1 MKEGYP
7 IEQAV
12 AIAYNME
19 KKKKGQDGLTTEGL
33 LRRLAD
39 RMRERRAQR
48 RIGRTTIQPYGKGEL
63 GGSAGIFNQYL
74 QEVQG
79 IPRRSVALDPEYGD
93 DSVLTHEL
101 IHSTQYGPL
110 QQIAAEL
117 AFENAGR
124 IQDRDTRKAF
134 RKLYKSIDPET
145 QTLNRMGEFMVG
157 GKDQDIEFDAV
168 IKSAISSA
176 KKRGYDLSG
185 KNYSEILNTLS
196 KAREEG
202 NISLNMKHLG
212 NFMSSREGTGNPWTD
227 EQKGYIMDAIKANL
241 DFEGYSA
248 EDVKEDLR

>member
-7 IEQAV
+7 FKQAV

-19 KKKKGQDGLTTEGL
+19 KKKKGQDGLTTEGIL
-33 LRRLAD
+33 NRLAD

-48 RIGRTTIQPYGKGEL
+48 RLGRTTIQPENPEFLEGA
-63 GGSAGIFNQYL
+63 AGTFNQYL
-74 QEVQG
+74 QEVEG
-79 IPRRSVALDPEYGD
+79 VPRRSIVLDPETGD
-93 DSVLTHEL
+93 ESVLTHEL

-117 AFENAGR
+117 GFEDAGR
-124 IQDRDTRKAF
+124 IQDKDSRRAF
-134 RKLYKSIDPET
+134 RKLFKSIDPET

-157 GKDQDIEFDAV
+157 GKGQDIEFDAI

-196 KAREEG
+196 KARDEG
-202 NISLNMKHLG
+202 NMSLNMKHLG